1 MIRRPPRS
9 QRTDTRFAYTTL
21 CRAQAVHRVEHD
33 AVGRGEDF
41 LVPAVVVLQRLA
53 VAAMAAATDALD
65 QVVGEALAGRGGVV
79 VLFDV
84 VPAPEHVPLAVERQ
98 PQVRPDRKST
108 RLNSSH

>member
-1 MIRRPPRS
+1 MSGP
-9 QRTDTRFAYTTL
+9 TRMAL
-21 CRAQAVHRVEHD
+21 PDCLVGQSVHRFEHD

-84 VPAPEHVPLAVERQ
+84 VPAPEHVTSAL
-98 PQVRPDRKST
+98 DRT
-108 RLNSSH
+108 RTRMNSSH